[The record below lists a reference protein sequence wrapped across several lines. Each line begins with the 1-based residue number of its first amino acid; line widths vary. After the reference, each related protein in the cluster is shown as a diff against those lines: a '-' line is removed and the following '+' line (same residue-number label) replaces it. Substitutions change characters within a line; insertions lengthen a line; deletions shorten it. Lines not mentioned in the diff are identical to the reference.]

1 MALGMIAALAL
12 QAASPE
18 LAYTLT
24 IEEAADG
31 PEVHVHVAF
40 LGDEDGETILGLPSF
55 WGGEDEL
62 WTGIT
67 GLSASGEDAVLTPG
81 DSPESWTLTHA
92 PGAAIALDYQVIQD
106 REGAPS
112 AAGDDSYRPFVQPDF
127 VHLIGNTFVIL
138 PDNSR
143 EDETI
148 SFAFNAPDGWALASD
163 LEHGVA
169 DVDALM
175 ASVIVAGDFRVMTQ
189 EISGAP
195 VRVALRGALE
205 IDDQTLMDNLAHV
218 IEANLEYWDASG
230 EPYLVTVLPLE
241 AEPDWISIGGTNLAD
256 SFAMFI
262 TTNAEIDTVK
272 RILAHEHTHT
282 WNVKRLGG
290 PLEGETEEPAGYWF
304 SEGFTDFLTTR
315 AGVRG
320 GSFTAEQGVAQ
331 WNEFLRDYASSPV
344 RTASNDAILDG
355 FWTNPDIQRLPYLRG
370 QVFAALADARIREET
385 DGAQDLDDVMHAMLD
400 SAEDGPAPSRFIEV
414 AQAVTGVDLSHLH
427 QQHIMDGEM
436 IWLPEEAFGGCGPV
450 ETQDEPVFVYGFT
463 LGENENGERIITA
476 VEPGSS
482 AEAAGFE
489 PGMFMVQRVG
499 GAYGDARVESV
510 MRIRIVEGEER
521 DIAYWPTNGEVLRVQ
536 QIAFSGDEAAC
547 RAALAGLN

>member
-1 MALGMIAALAL
+1 MALGLIAAAAL

-18 LAYTLT
+18 LNYTLT
-24 IEEAADG
+24 IQETAQG
-31 PEVHVHVAF
+31 PDVHMHVDF
-40 LGDEDGETILGLPSF
+40 LGDEDGETILVLPSF

-81 DSPESWTLTHA
+81 DSPESWTLNHA
-92 PGAAIALDYQVIQD
+92 PGAAISLDYQIIQD
-106 REGAPS
+106 RDGAPS
-112 AAGDDSYRPFVQPDF
+112 AAADDSYRPFVQPDF
-127 VHLIGNTFVIL
+127 VHLIGNTIFIL

-143 EDETI
+143 MDERLSVTLE
-148 SFAFNAPDGWALASD
+148 APDGWALASD
-163 LEHGVA
+163 LQHGA
-169 DVDALM
+169 LDVDALM

-189 EISGAP
+189 EIGGAP
-195 VRVALRGALE
+195 VRVAVRGALE

-218 IEANLEYWDASG
+218 IEANLEYWGATG

-262 TTNAEIDTVK
+262 TTNAQIDTVK

-290 PLEGETEEPAGYWF
+290 PLGGEQEEPAGYWF
-304 SEGFTDFLTTR
+304 SEGFTDYLTTR

-344 RTASNDAILDG
+344 NTASNQAILEG
-355 FWTNPDIQRLPYLRG
+355 FWSDPNIQRLPYLRG
-370 QVFAALADARIREET
+370 QVFAALADARILSET
-385 DGAQDLDDVMHAMLD
+385 HGAQDLDDVIHAMLERSD
-400 SAEDGPAPSRFIEV
+400 EGPAPSRFIPLVRE
-414 AQAVTGVDLSHLH
+414 VTGVDLTALYD
-427 QQHIMDGEM
+427 QYILQGEM
-436 IWLPEEAFGGCGPV
+436 IWLPEDAFGACGPV
-450 ETQDEPVFVYGFT
+450 QTLDEPVFVYGFT
-463 LGENENGERIITA
+463 LGENENGERIITE
-476 VEPGSS
+476 VEPGSN

-489 PGMFMVQRVG
+489 PGMFMIQRVG
-499 GAYGDARVESV
+499 GAYGDASVQSV
-510 MRIRIVEGEER
+510 MRIRTVEGEER
-521 DIAYWPTNGEVLRVQ
+521 EIAYWPTNGEVLRVQ
-536 QIAFSGDEAAC
+536 QIAYSGEEAAC

>member
-1 MALGMIAALAL
+1 MALGLIAAAAL

-18 LAYTLT
+18 LAYTLS
-24 IEEAADG
+24 IEETAQG
-31 PEVHVHVAF
+31 PEVHVHVEF
-40 LGDEDGETILGLPSF
+40 LGDEDGETHLQLPSF
-55 WGGEDEL
+55 WGGEDAL
-62 WTGIT
+62 WNGIS

-81 DSPESWTLTHA
+81 DSPETWILTHA
-92 PGAAIALDYQVIQD
+92 PGAAIALEYEVIQD

-112 AAGDDSYRPFVQPDF
+112 AAADDSYRPFVQPDF
-127 VHLIGNTFVIL
+127 VHLIGNTFIIL

-143 EDETI
+143 EDEAI
-148 SFAFNAPDGWALASD
+148 SVAIRTPEGWALASD
-163 LEHGVA
+163 LQHGA
-169 DVDALM
+169 LDVDALM
-175 ASVIVAGDFRVMTQ
+175 ASVTVAGDFRVMSR
-189 EISGAP
+189 EIGGAP
-195 VRVALRGALE
+195 VRVAVRGALE
-205 IDDQTLMDNLAHV
+205 IDDQALMDNLAHV
-218 IEANLEYWDASG
+218 IEANLDYWGARG

-262 TTNAEIDTVK
+262 TTNAQIDTVK

-290 PLEGETEEPAGYWF
+290 PLEGEEEPAGYWF

-344 RTASNDAILDG
+344 NTAANDAILEG
-355 FWTNPDIQRLPYLRG
+355 FWSDPDIQRLPYLRG
-370 QVFAALADARIREET
+370 QVFAALADARIRAET
-385 DGAQDLDDVMHAMLD
+385 NGAQDIDDVIHAMLD
-400 SAEDGPAPSRFIEV
+400 SAEDGPAPSRFVEV
-414 AQAVTGVDLSHLH
+414 AREVTGVDLTALF
-427 QQHIMDGEM
+427 QRHILEGEM
-436 IWLPEEAFGGCGPV
+436 IWLPEDAFGGCGPV

-463 LGENENGERIITA
+463 LGENADGERIITE
-476 VEPGSS
+476 VEAGSN
-482 AEAAGFE
+482 AEAAGFQ
-489 PGMFMVQRVG
+489 PGMFMIERVG
-499 GAYGDARVESV
+499 GAYGDASVESV
-510 MRIRIVEGEER
+510 MRIRTVEGEER

-536 QIAFSGDEAAC
+536 QIAFSGDEAGC